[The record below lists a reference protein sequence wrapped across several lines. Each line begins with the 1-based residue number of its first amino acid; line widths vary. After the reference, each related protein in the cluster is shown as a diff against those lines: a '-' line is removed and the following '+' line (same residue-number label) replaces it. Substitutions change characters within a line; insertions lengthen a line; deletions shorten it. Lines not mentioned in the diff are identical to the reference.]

1 VGDAALDP
9 DRLIMN
15 TTTKAPSGAILLAAC
30 ACLAGC
36 SPTLGATDKA
46 GGPAEPSVLVMANG
60 YSSLGVEPAVQVFVD
75 AVEEASGGALVV
87 RVEHEWGGL
96 GDAAEP
102 RKFEAHVVDSVA
114 DGDVD
119 LAWVGTRVFDSLGV
133 GEFRALTA
141 PMLLDSYAAQQAV
154 IDSDIPERMLAGL
167 DELGVEGLAVLAG
180 GLRKPISVDRPLLA
194 PADWQGITFQTFPS
208 ADQSAAIEAL
218 GAQATD
224 VLWDELD
231 AGLAGGTIGG
241 FEKSL
246 LIVHINDMQVR
257 APYIAVNVDLWPE
270 TAALIANPDVLGALS
285 SEQQRWVRE
294 AASAAANGSADVYD
308 DQAVLEELCATGAI
322 AAEATP
328 TQLEELRTAFDPV
341 YAELEQ
347 DPATAKYIAEILAI
361 KSELA
366 TPEPLEVPDVCSAGT

>member
-1 VGDAALDP
+1 
-9 DRLIMN
+9 MMK
-15 TTTKAPSGAILLAAC
+15 TTTKARSGAILLAAC

-36 SPTLGATDKA
+36 TPALGGTDKA
-46 GGPAEPSVLVMANG
+46 GGPAGPSVLVMANG
-60 YSSLGVEPAVQVFVD
+60 YSGLDYEPAVQAFVD
-75 AVEEASGGALVV
+75 AVEEVSGGALVV
-87 RVEHEWGGL
+87 QVEQEWGGL

-102 RKFEAHVVDSVA
+102 QKFEAHVVESVA

-154 IDSDIPERMLAGL
+154 IDSDLPERMLAGL

-180 GLRKPISVDRPLLA
+180 GLRKPISVNRPLLT

-218 GAQATD
+218 GARATE

-231 AGLAGGTIGG
+231 AGVADGTIGG
-241 FEKSL
+241 YEKSL
-246 LIVHINDMQVR
+246 LIVRIKNQQAW

-270 TAALIANPDVLGALS
+270 TAALIANPDVLAGLS
-285 SEQQRWVRE
+285 SEQQRWVRD
-294 AASAAANGSADVYD
+294 AASVAANASAGVYD
-308 DQAVLEELCATGAI
+308 DQALLEELCATGVI

-328 TQLEELRTAFDPV
+328 AQLEELRSAFEPV
-341 YAELEQ
+341 YAELDQ
-347 DPATAKYIAEILAI
+347 NPATAQYLAEILAI
-361 KSELA
+361 KSEIA
-366 TPEPLEVPDVCSAGT
+366 TPAPLEIPGTCRDRT